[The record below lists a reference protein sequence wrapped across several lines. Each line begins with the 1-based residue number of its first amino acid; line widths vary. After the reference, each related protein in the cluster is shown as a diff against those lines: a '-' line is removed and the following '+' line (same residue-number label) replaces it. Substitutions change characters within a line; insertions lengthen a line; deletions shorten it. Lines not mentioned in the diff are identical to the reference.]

1 LSIALAFSVKMHRLL
16 QKVLL
21 VAGLFG
27 TAAVSSPAQQTIV
40 FSKPADMSADKA
52 NSFMVAPERA
62 GNAKDFNAPR
72 SLFKDYTPDN
82 LGAPPVILNNQ
93 DPSVKEALE
102 KRKNWTL
109 LTPEQILGVQTP
121 EQILGVAKPGDKKK
135 LSLEEQYLQ
144 RENDTAVGAAT
155 NGRLGAAFWR
165 GQANNPFEQRQEKDE
180 YGNFL
185 QSGQRSPTEARKNFS
200 RTLSSVNALNMPI
213 EKPDSIWS
221 SVFAQPDQPKP
232 DLDQIAAMERFRAM
246 MEPSTPVNPTPTRF
260 AVPATPERDPN
271 LQVLPSFNP
280 AGRAITPL
288 ASDIARPTG
297 IMPLPGV
304 GRPASTTPAKRPD
317 WQAQLPPWLRSGPQ
331 THTGNF

>member
-1 LSIALAFSVKMHRLL
+1 MHRLF

-21 VAGLFG
+21 VAGLLG
-27 TAAVSSPAQQTIV
+27 AAAASSPAQQTIV
-40 FSKPADMSADKA
+40 FSKPSDVSADKA
-52 NSFMVAPERA
+52 NSFMVTPERT

-82 LGAPPVILNNQ
+82 LSGPAVIYNNQ
-93 DPSVKEALE
+93 NPSVKEALE

-121 EQILGVAKPGDKKK
+121 EQILGVTKPDNEKK
-135 LSLEEQYLQ
+135 LSLEEQYLR
-144 RENDTAVGAAT
+144 RENRTEAGAAT

-165 GQANNPFEQRQEKDE
+165 GQANNPFEQRQEKDA

-185 QSGQRSPTEARKNFS
+185 QPGQRSPTDARKNFN
-200 RTLSSVNALNMPI
+200 RGLSSANSLNLPT

-246 MEPSTPVNPTPTRF
+246 MEPVSPPVNTTPTRF
-260 AVPATPERDPN
+260 AVPATPLRDPN

-280 AGRAITPL
+280 AGRAIAPL

-297 IMPLPGV
+297 IMPLPAV
-304 GRPASTTPAKRPD
+304 GRPASTTATKRPD
-317 WQAQLPPWLRSGPQ
+317 WQAQLPPWLRSGPT
-331 THTGNF
+331 THSGNF